1 MSRTSQSEAG
11 HSGQSPSRHAEK
23 ARTFV
28 HHLRP
33 NELADRWHIS
43 WKTLARW
50 RWTGDGP
57 RFLKVSGK
65 VLYRIQD
72 IEAFE
77 VAHLR
82 TRTDECLGAAAV
94 QSFAPKRGKRRNPV
108 TTAPSATSNRPGR
121 LPGQ

>member
-1 MSRTSQSEAG
+1 MDQAG
-11 HSGQSPSRHAEK
+11 TLVRY
-23 ARTFV
+23 
-28 HHLRP
+28 LRP

-65 VLYRIQD
+65 VLYRIED

-77 VAHLR
+77 AANVR
-82 TRTDECLGAAAV
+82 SCTDERAV
-94 QSFAPKRGKRRNPV
+94 PAVVEPFVPKRGKRRNHV
-108 TTAPSATSNRPGR
+108 TLAWPSVAGDRSRGLSR
-121 LPGQ
+121 